1 MSSTIKKDRHYQA
14 FRTAKSISKNIPASK
29 FALAPRALHILERIE
44 FLSAIA
50 GKDLMQLLSTQRI
63 LQNRFETDVVM
74 HLRRTLDPSQT
85 AAIATADLAGAS
97 HDSEDV
103 IIDE

>member
-1 MSSTIKKDRHYQA
+1 MSQKTKDRQYQA

-29 FALAPRALHILERIE
+29 FALAPRALHILERME

-50 GKDLMQLLSTQRI
+50 GEDLLELLSSQRI

-85 AAIATADLAGAS
+85 AAIATADIAKPS
-97 HDSEDV
+97 VNIRDD
-103 IIDE
+103 DKK